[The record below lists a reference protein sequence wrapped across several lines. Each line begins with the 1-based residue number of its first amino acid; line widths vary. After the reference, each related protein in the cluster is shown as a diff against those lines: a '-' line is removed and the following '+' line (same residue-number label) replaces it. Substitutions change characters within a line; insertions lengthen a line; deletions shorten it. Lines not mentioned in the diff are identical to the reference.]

1 VVRFFPLLLFF
12 AILLLLVSHYVVRVR
27 RLRRS
32 ELHLRQLLEQRTAEL
47 GEQRAQLEIANSAL
61 EEMAT
66 IDSLTGIANRRR
78 FDVFIQQEWLRAH
91 RSREPLSLL
100 LLDADYFKAFN
111 DRYGHQAGDE
121 ALRQIA
127 NVLRI
132 AVHRIT
138 DLAARFGGEEFTIVL
153 ANTAAEG
160 GARVAETIRA
170 GVEAL
175 RIPHAGSPE
184 GVVTVSVGVAA
195 ANDTHTG
202 VSDLIGASDRA
213 LYEAKNR
220 GRNRVYTENGA
231 REPRERRSMEEDPF
245 GGKAL

>member
-1 VVRFFPLLLFF
+1 MVRFFVLLLLF
-12 AILLLLVSHYVVRVR
+12 AALLLLVLYFARRAR
-27 RLRRS
+27 RLQRR
-32 ELHLRQLLEQRTAEL
+32 ELQLRQLLEQRTAEL
-47 GEQRAQLEIANSAL
+47 SEQAAQLEIANTAL

-66 IDSLTGIANRRR
+66 IDPLTGVANRRR

-100 LLDADYFKAFN
+100 LLDADHFKAYN

-127 NVLRI
+127 SVLRT
-132 AVHRIT
+132 AVHRVT

-153 ANTAAEG
+153 ADTGGEG
-160 GARVAETIRA
+160 AVRVAETIRA
-170 GVEAL
+170 GIEAL
-175 RIPHAGSPE
+175 RIPHVGSPE
-184 GVVTVSVGVAA
+184 GVVTVSLGVAT
-195 ANDTHTG
+195 ANDAHAG

-220 GRNRVYTENGA
+220 GRNRVYIENGA
-231 REPRERRSMEEDPF
+231 RESRERRSSVS
-245 GGKAL
+245 

>member
-1 VVRFFPLLLFF
+1 MVRLFPLLLFF
-12 AILLLLVSHYVVRVR
+12 AILLLLVSYCVVRFR
-27 RLRRS
+27 RLQRS
-32 ELHLRQLLEQRTAEL
+32 EHQLRQLLEQRTAEL
-47 GEQRAQLEIANSAL
+47 SEQTAQLEIANSAL

-66 IDSLTGIANRRR
+66 IDPLTGIANRRR

-127 NVLRI
+127 SVLRI
-132 AVHRIT
+132 AVHRVT

-153 ANTAAEG
+153 ANTGEDG

-175 RIPHAGSPE
+175 RIPHAGSPK
-184 GVVTVSVGVAA
+184 GVVTVSLGVAT
-195 ANDTHTG
+195 ANDTHSG

-220 GRNRVYTENGA
+220 GRNRVYRENGP
-231 REPRERRSMEEDPF
+231 RESRERRSIE
-245 GGKAL
+245 GGPLGPQA

>member
-1 VVRFFPLLLFF
+1 VVRFIALLFF
-12 AILLLLVSHYVVRVR
+12 AAALLLLSHYALRAR
-27 RLRRS
+27 RLQRR
-32 ELHLRQLLEQRTAEL
+32 EHQLRQLLEERTAEL
-47 GEQRAQLEIANSAL
+47 NEQRAQLEIANSAL

-66 IDSLTGIANRRR
+66 IDPLTGIANRRR

-100 LLDADYFKAFN
+100 LLDADHFKAYN

-127 NVLRI
+127 NVLRT

-153 ANTAAEG
+153 ANTGGEG
-160 GARVAETIRA
+160 GVRVAETIRA
-170 GVEAL
+170 SIEAL

-184 GVVTVSVGVAA
+184 GVVTVSLGVAT
-195 ANDTHTG
+195 ANDTHAG

-213 LYEAKNR
+213 LYEAKNL
-220 GRNRVYTENGA
+220 GRNRVYIENGA
-231 REPRERRSMEEDPF
+231 RESHERRTSVS
-245 GGKAL
+245 

>member
-1 VVRFFPLLLFF
+1 LQRVVRAFPLLLFV
-12 AILLLLVSHYVVRVR
+12 AILVLVVSYYAVRAR
-27 RLRRS
+27 RLQRSQRR
-32 ELHLRQLLEQRTAEL
+32 LKQLLEQRTAEL
-47 GEQRAQLEIANSAL
+47 SEQAAQLEIANFAL

-66 IDSLTGIANRRR
+66 IDALTGIANRRR

-100 LLDADYFKAFN
+100 LLDADYFKAYN

-127 NVLRI
+127 NVLRTH
-132 AVHRIT
+132 VHRAT

-153 ANTAAEG
+153 ANTGGDG

-175 RIPHAGSPE
+175 QIPHAASPL
-184 GVVTVSVGVAA
+184 GVVTVSLGVAT
-195 ANDTHTG
+195 ANDTHAS

-220 GRNRVYTENGA
+220 GRNRVYKENGV
-231 REPRERRSMEEDPF
+231 RESRERRSVE
-245 GGKAL
+245 